1 MRILLLGT
9 PRSGSTSLVKLIDS
23 HISLPNYKMFIEPFN
38 KVLHNDFNS
47 ITPLLEFEN
56 ILVKNLFLIGNDEYP
71 NDSFKNVY
79 EYLDWCYTFF
89 DKIIILDRID
99 TVAQSESFVV
109 NETNWRERGT
119 DWHTKKIYDL
129 SKIDARYLQTMIERY
144 TQSTTILKDISVK
157 NNFPI
162 FYYEDIFLNHNV
174 EDMKKLFVYLEMELN
189 INHFN
194 EYIVSDKR
202 KVRIEKSIKK
212 LI

>member
-1 MRILLLGT
+1 MKILLLGT

-38 KVLHNDFNS
+38 MELYDNFNS
-47 ITPLLEFEN
+47 ITQLSEFEN

-71 NDSFKNVY
+71 KDSFKNVY

-89 DKIIILDRID
+89 DKIILLDRID
-99 TVAQSESFVV
+99 KVAQSESFVV
-109 NETNWRERGT
+109 NETIWRKRGT
-119 DWHTKKIYDL
+119 DWHTKKVYDF
-129 SKIDARYLQTMIERY
+129 SKIDEEYLQIMIGRY
-144 TQSTTILKDISVK
+144 TESTTILKEISVK

-174 EDMKKLFVYLEMELN
+174 EDIKKLFIYLGIELD

-194 EYIVSDKR
+194 EYILSDKR

-212 LI
+212 LL